1 MEKNDSVLVILF
13 LFSGGYVFNTEA
25 HPIDSAAL
33 YCCSAQKKKDDKI
46 LQDFH
51 DSVDLLALLDIVK
64 TKDDLFSMDNLPMP
78 SQKSI
83 NPPKKKPFEPNLDTL
98 SVDVPVPASTITVNI
113 QPSFTL
119 VTPTE
124 NTVQETI
131 SHTLQSEQSNVP
143 DKSASV
149 LFKLD
154 GEENAQSDPENT
166 IKKASRNVE
175 QKLEEMVKIS
185 SGSNIDLTVDKIMA
199 SLQEISGNLFKTVKI
214 TGGQKT
220 QGSIEVKQKVAYN
233 PLQGIFNLASDLN
246 FVSGR
251 NNSEEENGA
260 DICKPEDRL
269 FEEQKEIIER
279 QNELRKDLE
288 RRSYIQRLFTCP
300 AQPFHSRLS
309 LMGEMFIQS

>member
-1 MEKNDSVLVILF
+1 MENNEMPSISYLI
-13 LFSGGYVFNTEA
+13 SGGYVFNTEA

-51 DSVDLLALLDIVK
+51 DSVDLLALLDIVE
-64 TKDDLFSMDNLPMP
+64 TKDDLFSMDSLLMP

-98 SVDVPVPASTITVNI
+98 SVDVPVPASTMTVNI

-119 VTPTE
+119 VTPAE
-124 NTVQETI
+124 NTVEETI
-131 SHTLQSEQSNVP
+131 SHILQSEQENVP
-143 DKSASV
+143 DKSVSV

-154 GEENAQSDPENT
+154 EEGNAQSDAENT
-166 IKKASRNVE
+166 LKKTSKNVE

-185 SGSNIDLTVDKIMA
+185 SGSNIDLTVDKILA
-199 SLQEISGNLFKTVKI
+199 GLQEISGNLFKTVKI
-214 TGGQKT
+214 AGGQET
-220 QGSIEVKQKVAYN
+220 QGNIVVKENVAYN
-233 PLQGIFNLASDLN
+233 PLQGIFSGLN
-246 FVSGR
+246 FASGR
-251 NNSEEENGA
+251 NHSEEEK
-260 DICKPEDRL
+260 DTEMCKPEDRL

-279 QNELRKDLE
+279 QDLLRKDLE